1 MSIIN
6 HKRSNC
12 LVLLGFTLTAMGSV
26 PAGAQGVNQG
36 LNNEAWQ
43 VQRGMNSGMI
53 NGAQGAAIDNQIYN
67 VQQQANVDRAMN
79 GGQLTGAE
87 RQQIGSEMHAVGQN
101 MRGVASQ
108 NGFNPQLMNNSSGG
122 GGGGSMFGGGHQHH
136 HMNLYNQ
143 QMNPNQMAAMNQM
156 GGMNA
161 YGRPYGFSGGGGSP
175 MQNGMYGQQG
185 YSQYGQQFG
194 QQYGGGYGQNG
205 MSQGGGLSNAAQM
218 LKKLF

>member
-6 HKRSNC
+6 QKRSSG
-12 LVLLGFTLTAMGSV
+12 LVFIGFALAVLCSR
-26 PAGAQGVNQG
+26 PAPAQQVNQG

-79 GGQLTGAE
+79 GGHLTGAE

-101 MRGVASQ
+101 MRGAAMQ
-108 NGFNPQLMNNSSGG
+108 NGFNPQMMNGG
-122 GGGGSMFGGGHQHH
+122 GNMFGGHHQHQ

-143 QMNPNQMAAMNQM
+143 QMNPNQMAAMN
-156 GGMNA
+156 G
-161 YGRPYGFSGGGGSP
+161 YGRPYGYGGGGYP
-175 MQNGMYGQQG
+175 MQNGMYGQQQG
-185 YSQYGQQFG
+185 YGQYGQQ
-194 QQYGGGYGQNG
+194 YGYGQNG
-205 MSQGGGLSNAAQM
+205 FTQNGFAQNGMGQGGLSNAAQM